1 MPPPSPE
8 DIIRNAVAAFNAGRH
23 QDAQKLCEQEL
34 ARQPREPT
42 LNHLLAAILFR
53 QNEPSA
59 ARERIETSLTAN
71 PNNAAALLLAGR
83 IARSQHD
90 HDAALSWLKRAA
102 ALGSNH
108 DVLLETARTLDHAG
122 RDARPAWRAVLQASP
137 QSHEAMA
144 RLGRL
149 CWEDGNLAEAASLLE
164 RAVAGDCPA
173 STWFDLGVAKQDL
186 GDHAGAANA
195 YRQALAKNPDYAQA
209 AVNLGIALQETGD
222 LDAAMTAYRT
232 AYRLRACHL
241 RHHRHGADLGAHGR
255 AVAQRAGVARLLGVL
270 NAAVAPGTACGRRRA
285 SPAPRPRSSRKP
297 TDAADRKARSP
308 VHGRRAAPRNTAP
321 PGCPSAARR

>member
-1 MPPPSPE
+1 MPSAE
-8 DIIRNAVAAFNAGRH
+8 DLIRNAVAAFNAGRH
-23 QDAQKLCEQEL
+23 QDARKLCEQEL

-59 ARERIETSLTAN
+59 ARERIETSLSAN

-90 HDAALSWLKRAA
+90 HDAALSWLQRAA
-102 ALGSNH
+102 ALGSNR
-108 DVLLETARTLDHAG
+108 DVLLETARTLDQAG

-137 QSHEAMA
+137 QGHEAMA

-222 LDAAMTAYRT
+222 LDAAMTAYQT
-232 AYRLRACHL
+232 AYRLRPATFGTIAMAL
-241 RHHRHGADLGAHGR
+241 TSAPHGR
-255 AVAQRAGVARLLGVL
+255 LWLNEDALRELLG
-270 NAAVAPGTACGRRRA
+270 C
-285 SPAPRPRSSRKP
+285 
-297 TDAADRKARSP
+297 
-308 VHGRRAAPRNTAP
+308 
-321 PGCPSAARR
+321 